1 VVTAKVD
8 RDPANGGKDHVDFD
22 KDHVVLDDVMDVNE
36 DNADTNKNSNERI
49 PIPIEV
55 NEENIP
61 MRACAKNKDS
71 PIFP

>member
-1 VVTAKVD
+1 MVTAKVG
-8 RDPANGGKDHVDFD
+8 RDPANVGKDHVDFD
-22 KDHVVLDDVMDVNE
+22 EDHVVFDDVMDVNE
-36 DNADTNKNSNERI
+36 DNADMNKNSNQRI